1 MFDLGEIEILIQA
14 ASSGNDPDAT
24 AILDR
29 ETGRTWLLSDYVD
42 DGQEP
47 PEDWDTNDRY
57 LVLPDQ
63 QELDLG
69 SNTARRF
76 VEAHLPEHRDT
87 FRDFFSRKGAF
98 RRWRQWLEQNHH
110 LEAWYAF
117 EAKDHQVAIRA
128 WLAEQGVEVP

>member
-1 MFDLGEIEILIQA
+1 MFDFDDIETLIRA

-47 PEDWDTNDRY
+47 PEDWETNNRY

-76 VEAHLPEHRDT
+76 IDAHLPEHHDT
-87 FRDFFSRKGAF
+87 FRDLFSRSGAF
-98 RRWRQWLEQNHH
+98 RRWKAWLDKNGH
-110 LEAWYAF
+110 LDAWYAF
-117 EAKDHQVAIRA
+117 EAEAEREAVRA
-128 WLAEQGVEVP
+128 WLTEHGVDLK